1 MGVKYLDG
9 THMSNN
15 QLIESDEVKNVPK
28 LRFTEFNNDEE
39 WEIKPF
45 NSLYEF
51 KTTNTFFKRFF

>member
-1 MGVKYLDG
+1 
-9 THMSNN
+9 MSNN
-15 QLIESDEVKNVPK
+15 QLIESDEVKIVPK

-51 KTTNTFFKRFF
+51 KTTNTFSRDFLNY